1 MVSVSWPAEM
11 DWPDGSVSPGSRRSL
26 LVAEHGGDRAERH
39 ARAHRPGG
47 NFVTVMTGPPV
58 PTSGVYYLSASL
70 TLEIGAGDVAGCAF
84 APGVTGA
91 PWTPVP
97 FERIE
102 RVPRVFDYMF

>member
-1 MVSVSWPAEM
+1 M

-39 ARAHRPGG
+39 ARAHRP
-47 NFVTVMTGPPV
+47 
-58 PTSGVYYLSASL
+58 
-70 TLEIGAGDVAGCAF
+70 
-84 APGVTGA
+84 
-91 PWTPVP
+91 